1 MAAAYDGHEAVK
13 FRLQAAIWHLGQ
25 VRVCQHKSG
34 SPDRWMRLVPSRFF
48 GMEGGAGFLGNP
60 EEQISSTRIRA
71 ALTNISDKHEMV
83 RALSGIAL
91 SPGLL
96 FDYIQKHKREEARL
110 LEQQKADA
118 QDQEWELLEARRQR
132 KNSNSAHGRNQTY
145 RCHGKAHCAH
155 CHRRYVAD
163 LVSKHRRRVT

>member
-1 MAAAYDGHEAVK
+1 MAAAYDRHQAVK

-110 LEQQKADA
+110 LEQQEADA
-118 QDQEWELLEARRQR
+118 QDQEWNCWKLVANARTATLRMVGTR
-132 KNSNSAHGRNQTY
+132 LTAVMGRLIA
-145 RCHGKAHCAH
+145 RI
-155 CHRRYVAD
+155 VI
-163 LVSKHRRRVT
+163 VVM